1 MSTNYPSAVQVSG
14 KQADQSL
21 YARGFLPAST
31 ASIAKFRVVVAAS
44 TSDDCLVTNPANAS
58 ALNGGKNFVGIA
70 TADRTVDA
78 SGQDASGIEVQVAGI
93 ARCSLRTS
101 TACKKGDEC
110 GYDPSLDGL
119 VEPITALNRGR
130 LVPIGRFDQ
139 SKSSS
144 ADVQSVGVVLL
155 TAAGLGRGALASVVT
170 NVDVFNTAA
179 ETIFTGLTGT
189 IPANRIS
196 TIGQR
201 FRVHFRAFVTGGN
214 ANDTL
219 QIKAYLGSVAAGNLL
234 GQTPAVDVTNAGGDK
249 CVLDLECA
257 AVTVGAGG
265 SIVSSGFGGISP
277 GQAVATGGNVQS
289 TGNGAALVS
298 ADLTAAQP
306 VIITATWS
314 AASAAN
320 VVTSQH
326 FSLEVLD

>member
-93 ARCSLRTS
+93 ARCSLKTS

-119 VEPITALNRGR
+119 VEPITPQNRGR

-144 ADVQSVGVVLL
+144 SDVQSVGVVLL
-155 TAAGLGRGALASVVT
+155 TGWHSGRGAVLSSYTYSSPITNTTTETAFSV
-170 NVDVFNTAA
+170 
-179 ETIFTGLTGT
+179 TGS
-189 IPANRIS
+189 IPANRIQ
-196 TIGQR
+196 TAGQR
-201 FRVHFRAFVTGGN
+201 IRVKARAYISGGN

-219 QIKAYLGSVAAGNLL
+219 TLKAYFGSVGAGNLI
-234 GQTPAVDVTNAGGDK
+234 GQTPAVDVTNAGGD
-249 CVLDLECA
+249 VGILDIEC
-257 AVTVGAGG
+257 TYLG
-265 SIVSSGFGGISP
+265 STALSCSGIGGISP
-277 GQAVATGGNVQS
+277 GQAVATGGNVQV
-289 TGNGAALVS
+289 TGNGVS
-298 ADLTAAQP
+298 TVLFTTTVANS

-314 AASAAN
+314 AADAAN
-320 VVTSQH
+320 IVTLETLVV
-326 FSLEVLD
+326 EVID